1 MMDNLTGN
9 KSHVPCQ
16 TWAGQ
21 TGWSTTLSQGLVI
34 NQHTNSQQLSLGSS
48 SEQSPLY
55 NLLQAS
61 NQSCMNNMSTLP
73 SRNNNHD
80 SSLYKFSPISNISSS
95 NSLFDNT
102 AIPSTSHVMSFAQQ
116 SPHSSAMLIAS
127 NQEKTVPP
135 PSLLQPNQGPQPCRP
150 QHLPFLSPNNPQK
163 ALFQMQL
170 PCQGLPDGLQVPSM
184 SLPSC
189 GQHRD
194 ATQATF
200 GGQNVKSTGVA
211 VYSHSYASSPSQD
224 QPQWVPPSLS
234 RGAVNRSVPD
244 ATVPQNKQPAQKGNI
259 PNSSTLATNDERRS
273 IILQQRAQL
282 LEQLENMNKLLE
294 SMPPDANNDDQ
305 WPHTAVKG
313 DPHPCKPTETSDPHQ
328 VQLPSEESASR
339 SSPSFYDE
347 KNQMTDTPEEQMS
360 AAESMEKDDSCC
372 DSADDTDPDYMPRSD
387 GSLSDCQSKDTVS
400 SGDHASDSRP
410 QSPTDETQPL
420 AKTKRDISS
429 DSSSEEESA
438 TPPENM
444 CKSSQIKSA
453 ETVVLPVSNTKAR
466 RVYDRKNYCLFC
478 TKPVSKM
485 ARHLER
491 VHSDRAEVA
500 LAFQYPVFSK
510 ERQKIWNKLTNEGNF
525 AHNKNVLKTGKGQL
539 AVRKRPKKTLKAED
553 YIHCIYCLGLYG
565 KKAMYRHLSK
575 CPDRV
580 KKEGEDESQEGRK
593 RIISRCVLLTVDLGI
608 SESVR
613 NILCEMIYDD
623 VTRTVMNNRIILQ
636 FAEQMFNE
644 YGKDVK
650 KHGYIRQNIRQI
662 ARLLLEAQKMTPMES
677 LEDFFYPSNFR
688 HVVSAVNVVAGYDP
702 EKKAYSAPSL
712 AIKLGY
718 ILQKICCIIEGNA
731 NESGDVKVA
740 EAARNF
746 LSVYQKKWNKRISSS
761 ALTNLKEIKQKKE
774 KKMPFAQDVK
784 RLHFHL
790 ESVHRLAEKKLAESY
805 CAENYAA
812 LARVVLARLIVFNRR
827 KTKEVA
833 SIQITAFMSR
843 KRSDVLDDMD
853 LCVSDLERTL
863 CGIFTRVDIRGSS
876 GRMVPVLLK
885 PCFESSIELLINARK
900 ACGVSSN
907 NPFIF
912 GRPTALSAYNGS
924 ECIQRFANE
933 CGAEHPAELTSVKI
947 RRHFAAMLQL
957 INLDEDEARQIFGP
971 NNQIHVLRQND
982 NMMFDDTGMEPGVS
996 LQLAEGREAN
1006 TRNHDEVSSTSCGA
1020 AGLPAYGGKTSCSMT
1035 TLHKSDKLRAQD
1047 STKAK
1052 LKWDEEEVRAVEKHL
1067 MSFIKEGRV
1076 PQKNDC
1082 VQCLEAESHALR
1094 ARTWRGVKDYVRN
1107 RITTLQRQRG
1117 SFKKPSKSCK
1127 RPRQEEPQQRT
1138 DSTKLKW
1145 DEEEVC
1151 AVERHLMSFIKEHEV
1166 PQKNDCVQCLEA
1178 EPHALRARSWK
1189 GVKDYVRNRITTL
1202 QRQREKG
1209 SFKKSSERGKRPRR
1223 VEPQQR
1229 TDSTKAKL
1237 KWDEEE
1243 VRAVEKHLMSFIKEG
1258 RVPQKNDCVQCLEA
1272 ESHALKARTWK
1283 GVKDYV
1289 RNRITTL
1296 QRQRGSFSE
1305 NCKSL
1310 WLEGDYQQ
1318 L

>member
-1 MMDNLTGN
+1 MEVKDSSGRMMDNSTGN

-21 TGWSTTLSQGLVI
+21 TDWSTNLSQGLVI
-34 NQHTNSQQLSLGSS
+34 HQHTNSQHLSLGSS
-48 SEQSPLY
+48 SEQSRLY
-55 NLLQAS
+55 NLLQAT
-61 NQSCMNNMSTLP
+61 NQSCMNNMSALP

-80 SSLYKFSPISNISSS
+80 SPLYKFPHISNISSS

-102 AIPSTSHVMSFAQQ
+102 AIPSTSHLMSFAQQ
-116 SPHSSAMLIAS
+116 SPHSSAMLIAA

-150 QHLPFLSPNNPQK
+150 RHLPFLSPNNPQK

-170 PCQGLPDGLQVPSM
+170 PGQGLPDGLQVPAI

-194 ATQATF
+194 ATQASF

-211 VYSHSYASSPSQD
+211 VYSHSYASPPSQD
-224 QPQWVPPSLS
+224 QPQWVPSSLS
-234 RGAVNRSVPD
+234 RGAVNGSVPN
-244 ATVPQNKQPAQKGNI
+244 AAVPRNKQPAQKGNI
-259 PNSSTLATNDERRS
+259 SNSSALAANDERRS
-273 IILQQRAQL
+273 IILRQRAQL

-294 SMPPDANNDDQ
+294 SMPPDANDDDQ
-305 WPHTAVKG
+305 WPHTAVKD

-328 VQLPSEESASR
+328 VQLPSEETAGR

-347 KNQMTDTPEEQMS
+347 KNQVTDTPEEQMS
-360 AAESMEKDDSCC
+360 PAESVEKDDSCC
-372 DSADDTDPDYMPRSD
+372 DSADDTDPDYMPHSD
-387 GSLSDCQSKDTVS
+387 GSLSDCQSKDTLS
-400 SGDHASDSRP
+400 SRNHESHSRP
-410 QSPTDETQPL
+410 QSPTDETHPL
-420 AKTKRDISS
+420 AKTKMDTSS
-429 DSSSEEESA
+429 DSSCEEESA
-438 TPPENM
+438 TPPKNM
-444 CKSSQIKSA
+444 KKSSQIKPA

-478 TKPVSKM
+478 TKPMSKM

-491 VHSDRAEVA
+491 VHSDRPEVA
-500 LAFQYPVFSK
+500 IAFQYPIFSK
-510 ERQKIWNKLTNEGNF
+510 ERHRIWTKLTNEGNF
-525 AHNKNVLKTGKGQL
+525 AHNKTVLKTGKGQL
-539 AVRKRPKKTLKAED
+539 AVRKRPKKTLKAVD

-575 CPDRV
+575 CPNRV
-580 KKEGEDESQEGRK
+580 KKEGESRGK
-593 RIISRCVLLTVDLGI
+593 TRIISRCVLLTVDLGV
-608 SESVR
+608 SESVK

-623 VTRTVMNNRIILQ
+623 VTRTVMDNRIILQ

-650 KHGYIRQNIRQI
+650 KHGYIRQNLRQI

-688 HVVSAVNVVAGYDP
+688 HVVFAVNVVAGYDP
-702 EKKAYSAPSL
+702 EKKAYSVPSL

-718 ILQKICCIIEGNA
+718 ILQKVCCIVEGNA
-731 NESGDVKVA
+731 NESGDASVA

-746 LSVYQKKWNKRISSS
+746 LSVYQKKWSKRISSG
-761 ALTNLKEIKQKKE
+761 ALTNLKEIKQKREQKI
-774 KKMPFAQDVK
+774 PFVQDVK

-790 ESVHRLAEKKLAESY
+790 EGVHSLAEKKLAESY

-833 SIQITAFMSR
+833 SIPITAFMSR
-843 KRSDVLDDMD
+843 KRSGVLDDMD
-853 LCVSDLERTL
+853 FCVSELERTL

-885 PCFESSIELLINARK
+885 PCFESSMQLLISARK
-900 ACGVSSN
+900 ACGVSSH
-907 NPFIF
+907 NPFVF

-924 ECIQRFANE
+924 ECVQRFASE
-933 CGAEHPAELTSVKI
+933 CGAEHPTELTSVKI
-947 RRHFAAMLQL
+947 RRHFATMLQL

-971 NNQIHVLRQND
+971 DNQIHVLRQND
-982 NMMFDDTGMEPGVS
+982 NMMYDDTDVEPGVR
-996 LQLAEGREAN
+996 LQLAEGLEAN
-1006 TRNHDEVSSTSCGA
+1006 SQHHDEVSSTSCGA
-1020 AGLPAYGGKTSCSMT
+1020 AGLPAYGVKTSGST
-1035 TLHKSDKLRAQD
+1035 TTPHKFDKLRAQD
-1047 STKAK
+1047 SPKAK
-1052 LKWDEEEVRAVEKHL
+1052 LKWDEEEVGAVEKHL

-1094 ARTWRGVKDYVRN
+1094 ARTWKGVKDYVRN

-1117 SFKKPSKSCK
+1117 SFRKPSKSRK
-1127 RPRQEEPQQRT
+1127 RPRQEEPQQKT
-1138 DSTKLKW
+1138 DS
-1145 DEEEVC
+1145 
-1151 AVERHLMSFIKEHEV
+1151 
-1166 PQKNDCVQCLEA
+1166 P
-1178 EPHALRARSWK
+1178 
-1189 GVKDYVRNRITTL
+1189 
-1202 QRQREKG
+1202 
-1209 SFKKSSERGKRPRR
+1209 
-1223 VEPQQR
+1223 
-1229 TDSTKAKL
+1229 KAKV

-1243 VRAVEKHLMSFIKEG
+1243 VRAVESHLMSFIKEG

-1272 ESHALKARTWK
+1272 ESHALRARTWK
-1283 GVKDYV
+1283 GLKDYV

-1305 NCKSL
+1305 NCKSP
-1310 WLEGDYQQ
+1310 WLEEQLQISRNYQQ